1 MYLLK
6 PSTERLRKRTNG
18 AFKRMCIRLYQSIL
32 RCLLKNYRHY
42 AISDTIS
49 LDGGRIKIIHEFRDL
64 KFENELVR
72 NGIDVH
78 PHLLSRE
85 MSFAHSKG
93 NCTGCF
99 KYFKWKDL
107 KSIYIDDKEL
117 FIKHDDSL
125 SINGNVTGKIKS
137 SSSEDIIIRS
147 ITELKTVK
155 KRTAGSDYTKKIE
168 IEFVP
173 QNKRPNNVFFRGDW
187 IHEREK
193 PQNKT
198 EVLSQSEVEQRIA
211 KRGFE
216 IDATF

>member
-1 MYLLK
+1 MILLRLFMYLLK

-85 MSFAHSKG
+85 M
-93 NCTGCF
+93 
-99 KYFKWKDL
+99 
-107 KSIYIDDKEL
+107 
-117 FIKHDDSL
+117 FILPTPKVIVLVVSNI
-125 SINGNVTGKIKS
+125 SNGKILKVSILTIKS
-137 SSSEDIIIRS
+137 CLSNTMIH
-147 ITELKTVK
+147 
-155 KRTAGSDYTKKIE
+155 
-168 IEFVP
+168 
-173 QNKRPNNVFFRGDW
+173 FR
-187 IHEREK
+187 
-193 PQNKT
+193 
-198 EVLSQSEVEQRIA
+198 
-211 KRGFE
+211 
-216 IDATF
+216 